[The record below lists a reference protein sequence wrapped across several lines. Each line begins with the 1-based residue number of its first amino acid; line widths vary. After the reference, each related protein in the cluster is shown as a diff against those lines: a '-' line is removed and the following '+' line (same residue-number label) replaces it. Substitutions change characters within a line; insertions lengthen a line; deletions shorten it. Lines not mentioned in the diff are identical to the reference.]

1 MKSIKVYASLIIFFL
16 SFNAYSQ
23 YGVIEMKNG
32 EQLEMVD
39 DRFLV
44 KDGQLRYYKEKVD
57 SKGFSLFGIRSKKQ
71 KQEYLD
77 KTNAVSIDDIKIIH
91 TQGELFVGNKKIANY
106 SGIRYIKIKRKYQEF
121 YVIEKGKCNLLIKDE
136 GSLSN
141 AIFSYYV
148 QEGNKEPYIIHKS
161 GTGLGPKYKRRSKK
175 YFKDCEPA
183 MRYIKKDL
191 KLLTLPKLV
200 QIYNK
205 NCAE

>member
-1 MKSIKVYASLIIFFL
+1 MKLIKIYASLIVFFL
-16 SFNAYSQ
+16 SLSTYSQ

-32 EQLEMVD
+32 DRLEVAD
-39 DRFLV
+39 GNFLV
-44 KDGQLRYYKEKVD
+44 ENEQLRYYKEKVE

-77 KTNAVSIDDIKIIH
+77 KTNAVNIDDIKVIH

-121 YVIEKGKCNLLIKDE
+121 YVIENDKCSLLIKNE

-148 QEGNKEPYIIHKS
+148 QEDNKEPYIIHKS
-161 GTGLGPKYKRRSKK
+161 GTGLGPKYKRRSKNIL
-175 YFKDCEPA
+175 
-183 MRYIKKDL
+183 RTVSL
-191 KLLTLPKLV
+191 
-200 QIYNK
+200 Q
-205 NCAE
+205 